1 MVQHRTA
8 TAVVGGAF
16 MLLNGSA
23 AVGLFCYGFSVFTL
37 SDRQVVA
44 SPLFHAAEI
53 ALALIVHTFHV
64 LMGSVYVH
72 VPRGVC
78 GVFVIACVPV
88 CEQQLTSRARFWKL
102 RLMDQRADLLAS
114 IQRYNLACAPN
125 QTRTHTSC
133 TRSAMCAMKANASR
147 LCCAGRLRP

>member
-1 MVQHRTA
+1 MVMIAQMVQHRTA

-72 VPRGVC
+72 VPRAVC
-78 GVFVIACVPV
+78 GACSVFVIAC
-88 CEQQLTSRARFWKL
+88 AR
-102 RLMDQRADLLAS
+102 R
-114 IQRYNLACAPN
+114 
-125 QTRTHTSC
+125 
-133 TRSAMCAMKANASR
+133 
-147 LCCAGRLRP
+147 